1 MLTNFKETCD
11 ANHRFL
17 MSALAFSMVMN
28 VLCLGI
34 VLASVL
40 ALRND
45 IRREAADRLK
55 GMPAWARQR

>member
-1 MLTNFKETCD
+1 MRNR
-11 ANHRFL
+11 HRFPHV
-17 MSALAFSMVMN
+17 SAWRSSMVIN

-55 GMPAWARQR
+55 GMPAWGGS

>member
-1 MLTNFKETCD
+1 MRTTD
-11 ANHRFL
+11 FL

-34 VLASVL
+34 ALAAVL

-45 IRREAADRLK
+45 IRREAAEKLK
-55 GMPAWARQR
+55 ALPGWARQMMKA

>member
-1 MLTNFKETCD
+1 MRTID
-11 ANHRFL
+11 FL

-34 VLASVL
+34 VLAAVL

-45 IRREAADRLK
+45 IRREAAEKLLLP
-55 GMPAWARQR
+55 GWARNLAKRTP

>member
-1 MLTNFKETCD
+1 MRTTE
-11 ANHRFL
+11 FL

-34 VLASVL
+34 VLAAVM

-45 IRREAADRLK
+45 VRREAADRLK
-55 GMPAWARQR
+55 VLPTWARQMMKA